1 MVETVGGNAI
11 MTQLA
16 FNFIPQSDTWEK
28 PDYIAITQTE
38 IQGRAAA
45 QMGCCGVFAVANG
58 FGFDINNAF
67 EWFKKHRKASNNYRG
82 QTSISDR
89 RRFCQA
95 HNIDFKEIKLTR
107 RQRLKTVLQHLD
119 ESKNYIITI
128 TRHVLIYRDG
138 RIIDQ
143 GGSHDVK
150 HDLIRSGD
158 ANRIVKSV
166 WEI

>member
-1 MVETVGGNAI
+1 MPQLVFDFITPTETW
-11 MTQLA
+11 
-16 FNFIPQSDTWEK
+16 SK

-45 QMGCCGVFAVANG
+45 KLGCCGIFALANG
-58 FGFDINNAF
+58 FGFDIDEAF
-67 EWFKKHRKASNNYRG
+67 EWFKKHRKASSRYRG
-82 QTSISDR
+82 ETTISDR
-89 RRFCQA
+89 RRFCEA
-95 HNIDFKEIKLTR
+95 HNIEFKNIKLTR

-138 RIIDQ
+138 HIIDQ

-150 HDLIRSGD
+150 HDLVRSGD

>member
-1 MVETVGGNAI
+1 MS
-11 MTQLA
+11 QLA
-16 FNFIPQSDTWEK
+16 FDFMLLKSDAWVK
-28 PDYIAITQTE
+28 PNYIAITQTE

-45 QMGCCGVFAVANG
+45 NMGCCGVFALANA
-58 FGFDINNAF
+58 FDFDINEAF
-67 EWFKKHRKASNNYRG
+67 EWFKKHRKAGSRYRG
-82 QTSISDR
+82 ETTILDR
-89 RRFCQA
+89 RHFCKA
-95 HNIDFKEIKLTR
+95 HNIEFKEIKLTR